1 MAKRGIS
8 KWQMKSARVNQ
19 MRWELE
25 LLLHEDLSEQE
36 KQSDAYKELV
46 ESVEIA
52 YLHAIPKSTKI
63 KKPIEVNTEAKT
75 EETLIAKKEEKAE
88 KKSWKGTLLISLATV
103 SGAVLQKV
111 IEFLISWLSGSH
123 PGGSP

>member
-25 LLLHEDLSEQE
+25 LLLHDDLSEQE
-36 KQSDAYKELV
+36 KQSDSYKELV

-52 YLHAIPKSTKI
+52 YLHAIPTSI
-63 KKPIEVNTEAKT
+63 KMRSPPQPNLIEKGIE
-75 EETLIAKKEEKAE
+75 EEKNDE
-88 KKSWKGTLLISLATV
+88 KSEKRNWKVTLLISLATV

-111 IEFLISWLSGSH
+111 IEFVIDWLSKVH
-123 PGGSP
+123 TGGSP